1 MFVISF
7 AYMNTRTLE
16 YIIAVYETKSF
27 ITASEKCFVSQPAL
41 SMQIKK
47 FEEYLDIQ
55 IFERGT
61 KQVFTTQAGEKII
74 TQAYK
79 IIDEVK
85 NLNKIASMYLKG
97 SKISVSIGA
106 FPTICPYIMPKLLPS
121 IKQQIPNL
129 SISVVEEKTDILVS
143 MLEQGKLDFALFAD
157 PIDHN
162 QFISKKLFDDKFFVA
177 VANTNKLSKKKKLS
191 IAEIIKQ
198 NLMILDE
205 GHCLRDQ
212 TLKLCSLNKYNNIN
226 FKGSSLET
234 LRQMVSIDEGITLI
248 PKIACTQMENIS
260 YLAINDPNF
269 KREIF
274 LVMRKNSVYS
284 KIFKQLA
291 TIIIK
296 HH

>member
-1 MFVISF
+1 
-7 AYMNTRTLE
+7 MNTRTLE
-16 YIIAVYETKSF
+16 YIIAVHETKSF

-47 FEEYLDIQ
+47 FEDSLGLQ

-61 KQVFTTQAGEKII
+61 KQIFITEAGKKII
-74 TQAYK
+74 IQAYK
-79 IIDEVK
+79 IIAEVK
-85 NLNKIASMYLKG
+85 NLTKIANIYLAGNKIN
-97 SKISVSIGA
+97 ISIGA
-106 FPTICPYIMPKLLPS
+106 FPTICPYIMPKVLPS

-129 SISVVEEKTDILVS
+129 SISIIEEKTDILIN
-143 MLEQGKLDFALFAD
+143 MLEHGKLDFVLLAD
-157 PIDHN
+157 TIDHN
-162 QFISKKLFDDKFFVA
+162 QLISKKLFDDRFFIA
-177 VANTNKLSKKKKLS
+177 VANTNELSKKKSLTT
-191 IAEIIKQ
+191 AEIIKE

-212 TLKLCSLNKYNNIN
+212 TLKLCSLNEYNNSN

-248 PKIACTQMENIS
+248 PEIACTQMDNIS
-260 YLAINDPNF
+260 YLAINDPKF

-274 LVMRKNSVYS
+274 LVMRKNSIYS
-284 KIFKQLA
+284 EIFNQLA
-291 TIIIK
+291 TIIVK